1 MGLLTKDEIIK
12 QMTTQLELTQEESEL
27 YLLLVGRR
35 SMTIPEISRSL
46 SISQGD
52 MEEAAGALLRKG
64 LIIEH
69 PGTGRSYSALHP
81 RMALSNVFK
90 TFEADMMTKIRQKR
104 TVADRL
110 AAALIPIF
118 EERKD
123 A

>member
-27 YLLLVGRR
+27 YLLLVGRG

-52 MEEAAGALLRKG
+52 MEEAARALLRKG

-69 PGTGRSYSALHP
+69 PGTARSYSALHP

-104 TVADRL
+104 AVADRL